1 MKTKEN
7 VMKTRRQFIKTVGA
21 VSAGMVLPWKLS
33 TRSALASVQV
43 PQVPLPGKAIPRF
56 VEPAPTFV
64 GSRVDGT
71 RRLTVS
77 MEEFQQQILPA
88 SLYTGVPAPYR
99 AGTYV
104 WGYAVSDGASLYGP
118 LYPAFTIEARRGTA
132 TKVKYV
138 NNLVNPVLQKYI
150 TVDQTLHWADPL
162 GEMGTEEPFTGP
174 VPLVVHLHGAEVPSA
189 FDGGPESWFT
199 PRYKIT
205 GPGYVSNRYVYPNRQ
220 EATTLFYHD
229 HALGAT
235 RLNVYAG
242 LAGFY
247 FLRDDRDTG
256 LPSNPIGLPAGDY
269 EIELA
274 LQDRMFDSN
283 GQLFFPDEG
292 INPEHPYWVP
302 EFFGDVIVVNGK
314 SWPYLNVEPRRYR
327 FRLVNGSNAR
337 FYEMRLANRV
347 TNMSGPA
354 FWQIGGD
361 GGLLDVPAKLNDPAN
376 AAAPR
381 LLMAPGERVDMIID
395 FAGYTGQTLRLIN
408 SAKGPF
414 PKGTTP
420 DPQTVGQMMEFRV
433 VLPLKSADASYNP
446 ATGAALRSP
455 VVRLAG
461 AGALAKGV
469 KANVKRQLTLNEVQ
483 GAGGPLE
490 VVVNNTK
497 WDGSLSPNAGGIT
510 ELPQVGSTEV
520 WEIINLTED
529 AHPIHL
535 HLVQF
540 QLVNRQLF
548 NTSTYFATYSAA
560 FPGGAFKPAYGP
572 ARSYGTP
579 NAAGAL
585 GGNPDVTPFLQGP
598 PAPPNPNE
606 TGWKDTFVMYP
617 GQVTRIVVRFA
628 PQEVAVGGVS
638 PGQNLYPFDPR
649 AGIGTTDGFGFPGG
663 PGYVWHCHI
672 IDHEDNEMMRPY
684 QVV

>member
-1 MKTKEN
+1 
-7 VMKTRRQFIKTVGA
+7 MKTRRQFIKTVGA

-162 GEMGTEEPFTGP
+162 GEMGSEEPFTGP

>member
-1 MKTKEN
+1 
-7 VMKTRRQFIKTVGA
+7 
-21 VSAGMVLPWKLS
+21 
-33 TRSALASVQV
+33 
-43 PQVPLPGKAIPRF
+43 
-56 VEPAPTFV
+56 
-64 GSRVDGT
+64 
-71 RRLTVS
+71 

-162 GEMGTEEPFTGP
+162 GEMGSEEPFTGP

>member
-1 MKTKEN
+1 
-7 VMKTRRQFIKTVGA
+7 MKTRRQFIKTVGA

-56 VEPAPTFV
+56 VEAVPTFV
-64 GSRVDGT
+64 GNRVDGT

-150 TVDQTLHWADPL
+150 TVDQTLHWGDPL
-162 GEMGTEEPFTGP
+162 GEMGSEEPFTGP

-446 ATGAALRSP
+446 ATGTALRSP

>member
-1 MKTKEN
+1 
-7 VMKTRRQFIKTVGA
+7 MKTRRQFIKTVGA

-162 GEMGTEEPFTGP
+162 GEMGSEEPFTGP

-446 ATGAALRSP
+446 ATGTALRSP